1 MNDQTTLKDGDT
13 TTGAFSAG
21 IQANDPG
28 GAKDNNKARLRP
40 IGREIGD

>member
-13 TTGAFSAG
+13 TTGAFSTG

-28 GAKDNNKARLRP
+28 GANNKARLRP